1 MKKNLVLILV
11 LALSIMFTACGAN
24 NNVESSDGSNQENK
38 TQIEDNKGN
47 TEAENTAENSTKTDK
62 ANEDGTREIT
72 GLDGKAVVLPPVEE
86 IKNIVV
92 MHPTLMSYA
101 IHYAPDRKNVVG
113 AHIVGI
119 DSIDEEIRELLFPE
133 WKNVNT
139 SFTSEGT
146 FGANI
151 EELMKLE
158 PDLIFYDEKY
168 QGEGL
173 DKIDTCKIPIN
184 VYAYIEDTEK
194 VTLEMDRV
202 CREIFDVD
210 GESVLQLQWELA
222 NNKAKEL
229 VDFSQDKKSVLFVWQ
244 DMGEQLLV
252 AGKGTDIV
260 KACEKLNLE
269 NVASE
274 IESVKPVNMEQIY
287 QWDPD
292 YIFLV
297 PQNAK
302 EVLAGEDKQKDWS
315 KLTAFKENHIYSIPL
330 TQTAWNFPSMDSP
343 LGMYY
348 FINKCYPEK
357 LSDDEMD
364 KIFFDYYKTVYN
376 IELEEDL
383 INRIMNK

>member
-1 MKKNLVLILV
+1 MKKNLILILV
-11 LALSIMFTACGAN
+11 LALSIIFTACGAN

-47 TEAENTAENSTKTDK
+47 TEVENTAANSTKTDK
-62 ANEDGTREIT
+62 ANEDGSREII
-72 GLDGKAVVLPPVEE
+72 GLDGKPVVLPPVEE

-101 IHYAPDRKNVVG
+101 IHYVPDRKFIVG
-113 AHIVGI
+113 SHIVGI
-119 DSIDEEIRELLFPE
+119 DSMDKEIRELLFPE

-139 SFTSEGT
+139 SFTAEGT

-158 PDLIFYDEKY
+158 PDVILYDAKY

-173 DKIDTCKIPIN
+173 DKVDTCKIPID
-184 VYAYIEDTEK
+184 VYAYNDDTER
-194 VTLEMDRV
+194 VSIEMDKFVRAMFGV
-202 CREIFDVD
+202 EGDSILEI
-210 GESVLQLQWELA
+210 QWKLA
-222 NNKAKEL
+222 NNKAKEI
-229 VDFSQDKKSVLFVWQ
+229 VDFSQDKKTILFIWQ

-252 AGKGTDIV
+252 GGAGTDTI
-260 KACEKLNLE
+260 KICESINLA
-269 NVASE
+269 NSANE
-274 IESVKPVNMEQIY
+274 IDGVKPVNMEQIY

-302 EVLAGEDKQKDWS
+302 EILAGEDKQKDWS

-330 TQTAWNFPSMDSP
+330 TQTTWNYPSMDSP

-383 INRIMNK
+383 INRIMNR